1 MAGKW
6 QHFQYIFKI
15 FNNNKMTDK
24 FFLRLVWTVTFIVL
38 LVVITLKLVPAPIHQ
53 PDFIYMLPHIIGGIN
68 AACAILLIVS
78 LIFVKQKNIKAH
90 KITNVITF
98 LLSSIFLIFY
108 ILFHFYH
115 KDTIFGDLDHNGV
128 LSLIEKENVGN
139 TRYIYYFILITH
151 IILAA
156 GVLPLI
162 LISFY
167 RGFNMQI
174 PRHRKIVRWAYPIW
188 LYVAVTGVVVY
199 LMISPYYN
207 F

>member
-1 MAGKW
+1 MS
-6 QHFQYIFKI
+6 
-15 FNNNKMTDK
+15 DK
-24 FFLRLVWTVTFIVL
+24 FFKRLVWVVTAVVL
-38 LVVITLKLVPAPIHQ
+38 LVVVGLKLVPPPAKTPEFL
-53 PDFIYMLPHIIGGIN
+53 FILPHVIGGIN
-68 AACAILLIVS
+68 AACSILLIVS
-78 LIFVKQKNIKAH
+78 LIFIKQKKIQAH

-98 LLSSIFLIFY
+98 MLSAVFLIFY
-108 ILFHFYH
+108 IVFHFYH
-115 KDTIFGDLDHNGV
+115 KDTVFGDVDHDGV
-128 LSLIEKENVGN
+128 LSLIEKEAIGN
-139 TRYIYYFILITH
+139 TRYIYYFILATH

-167 RGFNMQI
+167 RGLNMQVAK
-174 PRHRKIVRWAYPIW
+174 HKKIVRWAYPIW